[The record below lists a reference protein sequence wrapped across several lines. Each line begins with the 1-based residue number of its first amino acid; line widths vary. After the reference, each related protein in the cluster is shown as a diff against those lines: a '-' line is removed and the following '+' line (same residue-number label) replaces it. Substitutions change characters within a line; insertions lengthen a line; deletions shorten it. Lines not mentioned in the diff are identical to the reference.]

1 MYFRISKEDEM
12 IADESNSIT
21 NQREQVKRH
30 IRSHKELKI
39 YECVELSDD
48 GFSGTNMNRPGMQK
62 LLEMVKLQQ
71 VGCIVVKDFS
81 RFARDYLEVG
91 KYIEQIFQ
99 FMGIRFVSIND
110 NYDSNNF
117 VGGIAEIDVPFQ
129 NLMYDFYAKDLS
141 EKVRTSL
148 TAIKYN
154 GKYVANH
161 APYGYLK
168 DPKDHHHH
176 HLIIDESVVKIVK
189 RIFREYLNGLSMYLI
204 AQNLNAEKIASPAV
218 HAYELN
224 ANAGFAAI
232 SEVTIWT
239 STAISRILENETYT
253 GAIIYNKFKN
263 RIIGDKR
270 SHSLPREE
278 WKKIE
283 NCHKA
288 IISKE
293 DYMMVNEKKKANARI
308 ISKHPRH
315 CLSGK
320 VYCENCGKALVHQ
333 MPGRPKYHCN
343 TRNYVKTVTGCV
355 VSIRDEDLESVIL
368 KSLQM
373 QMNLFVDGKQVREAQ
388 ETKKLE
394 KLQLAEKHLLDM
406 HKTLEKLNTD
416 VREGYEVYKSGL
428 TDKETYMQQKKKM
441 YDELLEKIE
450 ENIGKQE
457 VAVNCIADE
466 DMRSAGGMSFE
477 EGSFNLTKLTKEMID
492 TFVRKV
498 VVTDDHRIEIV
509 WNFRDT
515 I

>member
-1 MYFRISKEDEM
+1 M

-21 NQREQVKRH
+21 NQREQVKRY
-30 IRSHKELKI
+30 IRSHKELKT
-39 YECVELSDD
+39 YECVELYDD

-62 LLEMVKLQQ
+62 LLEMVKHKQ

-91 KYIEQIFQ
+91 KYIEQIFP

-148 TAIKYN
+148 ATIKSN

-168 DPKDHHHH
+168 DPKDHHH
-176 HLIIDESVVKIVK
+176 LIIDESVVKIVK
-189 RIFREYLNGLSMYLI
+189 RIFKEYLNGVSMYLI

-224 ANAGFAAI
+224 ENAGFATI

-253 GAIIYNKFKN
+253 GAIIYNKYKN

-293 DYMMVNEKKKANARI
+293 DYGRVHDKKKANAKI
-308 ISKHPRH
+308 IPKHPRH

-320 VYCENCGKALVHQ
+320 LYCGNCGKALVHQ

-343 TRNYVKTVTGCV
+343 TRNYDKTVTGCV
-355 VSIRDEDLESVIL
+355 VSIRDEDLETVIL

-373 QMNLFVDGKQVREAQ
+373 QMNLFVDGKQVGESQEA
-388 ETKKLE
+388 KKLK
-394 KLQLAEKHLLDM
+394 KLQLAENHLLDM
-406 HKTLEKLNTD
+406 HKTLDKLHAD
-416 VREGYEVYKSGL
+416 VREGYEVYKSGV
-428 TDKETYMQQKKKM
+428 TDKETYMQQKKM
-441 YDELLEKIE
+441 YDELLEKLE

-457 VAVNCIADE
+457 VAVNRIADE
-466 DMRSAGGMSFE
+466 DMGSAGGMIFE
-477 EGSFNLTKLTKEMID
+477 DGNFNLTKLTKEMVD
-492 TFVRKV
+492 TFVNKV
-498 VVTDDHRIEIV
+498 VVTDDRRIEIV